1 MAQWIYKLCLVVLI
15 WSLQKANVEL
25 SFVVAVVITAVTFRK
40 RVSSLAALFILFL
53 LSLVIIGC
61 LTVFNPE
68 NDYYYFTKDLTY
80 FLRPIFVLLAGYFI
94 TMRLEN
100 KREFFN
106 ILVLMGFY
114 YAVMHLLKI
123 VVNFSI
129 IPLDTNRMR
138 TYFGR
143 YNHVETIALVILICV
158 RELPMKRSRFKFFYQ
173 IMVAC
178 LVVSFILY
186 FSRTMIM
193 VVFAM
198 SLAYY
203 GYFRLNQ
210 KGAVALAIL
219 LIIGS
224 GFAMFLSAY
233 QPDSEAGQGMDF
245 LGKLKNSFA
254 ESFTLGGID
263 INNKDRRELWKHW
276 RAYEASV
283 VYKEVGETGQ
293 WLTGEG
299 FGSTIDIGFEAK
311 LDGEMTQHLSLTH
324 NGYAYLYMKTGLLGL
339 LIYFIMTLY
348 LYSFAYSVKKKD
360 PAINIGNNILVA
372 CTFYILI
379 SSFVVT
385 GIFKPYD
392 MATLLIGGAFALKQ
406 VNNFEDRNTR
416 NEGDT

>member
-1 MAQWIYKLCLVVLI
+1 MGQWIYKICLVVLI

-25 SFVVAVVITAVTFRK
+25 SFVVAVLVTAVTFRK
-40 RVSSLAALFILFL
+40 KLSSLAALFIMFL
-53 LSLVIIGC
+53 LALVIIGSI
-61 LTVFNPE
+61 TVFNPE
-68 NDYYYFTKDLTY
+68 NDYYFFTKDLIY

-94 TMRLEN
+94 AMRLNN

-106 ILVLMGFY
+106 IIVLMGFY
-114 YAVMHLLKI
+114 FAVMHLLKM
-123 VVNFSI
+123 VMNFNI
-129 IPLDTNRMR
+129 IPLDTNRIR

-143 YNHVETIALVILICV
+143 YNHVESIALIIIICMK
-158 RELPMKRSRFKFFYQ
+158 ELPMKRSRFKFFYQ
-173 IMVAC
+173 VMVAC
-178 LVVSFILY
+178 LVLSFLLY

-210 KGAVALAIL
+210 RGAVALSIL
-219 LIIGS
+219 LVLGS
-224 GFAMFLSAY
+224 AFALFLSTY
-233 QPDSEAGQGMDF
+233 QPTSEAGQGMDF
-245 LGKLKNSFA
+245 LGKIKNSFS
-254 ESFTLGGID
+254 ESFTLGD
-263 INNKDRRELWKHW
+263 VNINNKDRRELWKHW

-283 VYKEVGETGQ
+283 VYKEVAENGQ
-293 WLTGEG
+293 YLTGEG

-324 NGYAYLYMKTGLLGL
+324 NGYAYLYMKTGLIGL
-339 LIYFIMTLY
+339 IIYFMMVLY
-348 LYSFAYSVKKKD
+348 LYSFAYSPKKKD
-360 PAINIGNNILVA
+360 PKINIGNNFLVA

-406 VNNFEDRNTR
+406 VNNFEDRNIR